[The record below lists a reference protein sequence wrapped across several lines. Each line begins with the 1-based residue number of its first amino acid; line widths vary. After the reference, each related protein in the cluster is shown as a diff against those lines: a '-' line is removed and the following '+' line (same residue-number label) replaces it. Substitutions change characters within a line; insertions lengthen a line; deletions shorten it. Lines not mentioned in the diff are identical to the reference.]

1 MDAELTGTG
10 SSGLARKIATD
21 AVAAGAERI
30 AFQRD
35 GIFSFAAPEPAAV
48 ESALRENRPRKFKF
62 QIRSGAAWVDS
73 SPYALVDT
81 GAGVIAA
88 LRRGDLQRLRSE
100 TPDSVARA
108 AAIDREVFSVALRG
122 FHRSLFDAL
131 NRDPAGKQVAR
142 SLAFLEKQKSLF
154 GDPHFDYLRS
164 MVSLYDV
171 LVEHG
176 LASVVRG
183 GAITGAL
190 TALQEHV
197 QARPD
202 LFGTIPGRIAVESTF
217 GKLHSLRDRD
227 AAAGHFARV
236 RELDAYGLIE
246 HFYLET
252 GNKTYFSAEEI
263 GRGDG
268 NAAREIRRSIV
279 PLDAHA
285 PSNAA
290 SIVIAMDPGFYRT
303 YAPMLRFYAQQ
314 MPDLDYTFLL
324 CGDEDEARRAVDD
337 GNDFARSLDGL
348 NRSGVPATVH
358 HYRVPVP
365 PSVIDTVTFFA
376 SARFFAPEIL
386 LERYTSVY
394 LMDADL
400 ATDTDPRDYLRR
412 VSTLTFALPSMAGF
426 AALHPWRRYLAGN
439 VALHRTVLDTPVL
452 SDLQNYLAFGLGQP
466 HSWTLDQNALAY
478 TVERN
483 PEHFTDLRS
492 QERPFYQPKFR
503 LAWERRYRD
512 HSDEHQG

>member
-1 MDAELTGTG
+1 MGHRT
-10 SSGLARKIATD
+10 SGLARQIAAEARTAD
-21 AVAAGAERI
+21 AGRI

-35 GIFSFAAPEPAAV
+35 GSFSFAVPDADAIERV
-48 ESALRENRPRKFKF
+48 LRESRPSKFKF
-62 QIRSGAAWVDS
+62 QISAGTTWVDS
-73 SPYALVDT
+73 SAYALVDT

-88 LRRGDLQRLRSE
+88 LRRGDLEKLRSH
-100 TPDSVARA
+100 TPEAVARA
-108 AAIDREVFSVALRG
+108 AAIEPEIFSIALRG
-122 FHRSLFDAL
+122 LHRAVFDAL
-131 NRDPAGKQVAR
+131 NRDPTSSYVAGAQEFLQKQA
-142 SLAFLEKQKSLF
+142 AIF
-154 GDPHFDYLRS
+154 GDPHVDFLRAT
-164 MVSLYDV
+164 VSLYDV
-171 LVEHG
+171 LVENG
-176 LASVVRG
+176 LASVLRG
-183 GAITGAL
+183 RSIAGAL
-190 TALQEHV
+190 NALEEHV

-202 LFGTIPGRIAVESTF
+202 TFGTTSGRIAVESTF
-217 GKLHSLRDRD
+217 GKLHSLGDRD
-227 AAAGHFARV
+227 TATEHFARV
-236 RELDAYGLIE
+236 RELDAHGLIE

-263 GRGDG
+263 GRGDSD
-268 NAAREIRRSIV
+268 AAREIRRSIV
-279 PLDAHA
+279 PLDAHP
-285 PSNAA
+285 PSNDA

-324 CGDEDEARRAVDD
+324 CGDEEEARRAVDD

-365 PSVIDTVTFFA
+365 PSVIDPVTFFA

-386 LERYTSVY
+386 LERYRSVY

-412 VSTLTFALPSMAGF
+412 VSTLTFALPSMTGF

-439 VALHRTVLDTPVL
+439 VALHRDVLDTSVL
-452 SDLQNYLAFGLGQP
+452 SDLQSYLAYGLSQP

-492 QERPFYQPKFR
+492 QDRPFYQPKFR
-503 LAWERRYRD
+503 LAWERRHRE
-512 HSDEHQG
+512 HSEGHEA